1 MQVQDKTQPNRWAAR
16 VGKALR
22 NAVGLASSFVADR
35 RGNVVMMVGLAG
47 IPLLVAA
54 GAGIDYTR
62 ALVVKQRL
70 SHALDAAALAVG
82 SSLDRPV
89 NELEQLAQD
98 YFDANYPAAEI
109 GVPGTLNVS
118 VDDDIVNMSA
128 SADVKTTFIGLI
140 GKKNVDVDAST
151 QVVRKISGLEV
162 VMVLDNTGSMSWG
175 GKIGAL
181 KTAANDLVD
190 ILFGDETTPQYLK
203 VGLVPFSAAVNVGT
217 EYKNA
222 GWIDTTG
229 QSSVHDDNFNFA
241 GMSGVDNRFDV
252 FDLINN
258 KDWNGCVEARPMPYD
273 IQDTPP
279 NGTVGDTLWVP
290 YFAPDEPS
298 WNGYSNSYIWNDQAQ
313 SGWSAQQRQANL
325 LKYNNTTINSDGPH
339 YNCKTTPITPLT
351 NQRTVIEDAIEAMN
365 ATGNTNI
372 SFGMAWGWRVV
383 SPGEPFTEGVA
394 YDDKDYDKAI
404 ILLTD
409 GQNVIGGRNNH
420 NRSSYGAYGYV
431 KDGRLGT
438 TNANAAQSMLDERT
452 KDVCQNIK
460 DAVADEDKKIII
472 YTITFQ
478 LNDGPTKDMM
488 RDCASDPEKY
498 FDSVS
503 NEELKKHFNA
513 IASELSDLRLSK

>member
-1 MQVQDKTQPNRWAAR
+1 MQVQDKTQPNRWTAR
-16 VGKALR
+16 VGEALR
-22 NAVGLASSFVADR
+22 SAVGLASSFVADR

-118 VDDDIVNMSA
+118 VNDDVVNMSA

-151 QVVRKISGLEV
+151 QVVRKISGLEL
-162 VMVLDNTGSMSWG
+162 VMVLDNTGSMSWD

-217 EYKNA
+217 EYKNS
-222 GWIDTTG
+222 GWIDTNA
-229 QSSVHDDNFNFA
+229 QSSVHDDNFKWT
-241 GMSGVDNRFDV
+241 SSLKTRFDV
-252 FDLINN
+252 FDKITN

-279 NGTVGDTLWVP
+279 DGTIGDTLWVP
-290 YFAPDEPS
+290 YFAPDEPDYPDFY
-298 WNGYSNSYIWNDQAQ
+298 NYNNSYLYDESTSSDPQKRQRKLKKYKNATI
-313 SGWSAQQRQANL
+313 SGS
-325 LKYNNTTINSDGPH
+325 GPH
-339 YNCKTTPITPLT
+339 YNCNTRPILPLT
-351 NQRTVIEDAIEAMN
+351 NKKSDIVDAINAMN

-372 SFGMAWGWRVV
+372 PFGMAWGWRVI
-383 SPGEPFTEGVA
+383 SPGEPFTQGVP
-394 YDDKDYDKAI
+394 YTDKDYNKAV

-409 GQNVIGGRNNH
+409 GQNVIGSQSNH
-420 NRSSYGAYGYV
+420 NNSSYGAYGYV

-438 TNANAAQSMLDERT
+438 TNANAAQAMLDERT

-460 DAVADEDKKIII
+460 DAVAEEDKKILI